1 MAKRKESVMKPL
13 TSLGIA
19 PIAAALCVLLAAAG
33 CKKHENATDENAA
46 GTPPPAAATAAAPMP
61 ASTTAANSTMGSGMN
76 DTTPGN
82 ANEASTAGTTGSSAT
97 DMSGASTAGSNMG
110 ANANGSAAMDA
121 MASGPVT
128 DTQFYTQAMMGDQK
142 EIDASQMVEKQ
153 GSSADVKKVA
163 KKIESDHTAFDKKV
177 KAAAGST
184 VTPPAPGSATA
195 SSLQGKTGADLDR
208 AYVDEMV
215 TDHQKVIAMF
225 ENVTKNGSAEAKKLA
240 NEALPKLRDHLKMTQ
255 DLQQKTASK

>member
-1 MAKRKESVMKPL
+1 MKPL
-13 TSLGIA
+13 TSLGMT

-46 GTPPPAAATAAAPMP
+46 GTTPPAAATATAPMP

-110 ANANGSAAMDA
+110 ANGSAAMDA

-177 KAAAGST
+177 KAAAGSA

-225 ENVTKNGSAEAKKLA
+225 ENVSKNGSAQAKKLA
-240 NEALPKLRDHLKMTQ
+240 DEALPKLRDHLKMTQ
-255 DLQQKTASK
+255 DLQQKMASK

>member
-33 CKKHENATDENAA
+33 CKKHENAADENAA
-46 GTPPPAAATAAAPMP
+46 GTMPPAAATATAPMP
-61 ASTTAANSTMGSGMN
+61 ASTTAANTTMGSGMN

-97 DMSGASTAGSNMG
+97 DMSGASTAGSNMAAD
-110 ANANGSAAMDA
+110 ANAMDT

-128 DTQFYTQAMMGDQK
+128 DTQFYTQALMGGQK

-153 GSSADVKKVA
+153 GSSADVKKAA
-163 KKIESDHTAFDKKV
+163 KKIESDHTAFGKKV

-184 VTPPAPGSATA
+184 VTAPAPGSTTA

-225 ENVTKNGSAEAKKLA
+225 ENVSKNGSAEAKKLA
-240 NEALPKLRDHLKMTQ
+240 DEALPKLRDHLKMSQ
-255 DLQQKTASK
+255 DLQQKLASK